1 MIKKAT
7 VLFGVLFTISA
18 SLLFAGGVQEPEPT
32 QIEMPRQPRQ
42 YISPGV
48 EDGVQDT
55 LVLPFQEV
63 ATPGTNLV
71 IVEYTISIF
80 DSNGNVVFTKSDIE
94 TARRGFFGDL
104 FGTEKPKVELP
115 ESLVWDGTFKGSSEG
130 DDGALVPDGDYL
142 YQITIVDDKG
152 NRAETP
158 PFGVTVDNT
167 PPRIDPFPEP
177 PYLMFSP
184 IEESMRPDVTI
195 PQSGSREYKWTGAV
209 IDSSGSEIFT
219 QEWDNPTPSDRTQDI
234 EPPDFTW
241 NGKTDAGVV
250 APEGEY
256 TYELRGYDRAG
267 NENKLRLENK
277 IALNMTAG
285 EIVLDLDDQPNLF
298 SPNGDGV
305 QDLLT
310 LYTSVME
317 PEGITDWRL
326 EIARAGRTDRP
337 LRVITGLTEIPPRI
351 VFDGSDDTDR
361 TLSDGSYQAV
371 LFVEYRN
378 GNRVESDP
386 LLFGIDTQA
395 PKGNIR
401 VQTGPEKTEPGS
413 PVIFGGESKD
423 TVSLTVNAEPDV
435 EWFGVVST
443 NDGVMYR
450 ESLKDLGIRSFPFSI
465 DWEGTDLRGNELPD
479 GTYQAY
485 IEAVDRAGNRG
496 ESATVRV
503 TKDTR
508 IPKLDLRIDGTYV
521 SALPDSENNSIPI
534 FIEIEPREH
543 IEEMHL
549 EILDNE
555 DRVVRSRYV
564 RAPLQY
570 FDWYGRNNAGA
581 PVVDGEYSVV
591 LRVLYANGNKPQ
603 IEKTDSIIVDSTR
616 PHIMRLKTETRVFG
630 PGVEE
635 KPETALIIQ
644 TTSEETEW
652 RGEITDSSGQ
662 TVFSEVWR
670 GRAEDFSWKGRD
682 DAGNVLPDGEYEYTL
697 MSTDKAGNTAGRSL
711 VLLIDT
717 TVTPEILTPP
727 AVDISAAPLPFS
739 PDGDGRN
746 DTLTLNLAAAF
757 NNPIRN
763 WSVKILDPTGSTFK
777 RFSGRGEPDKRI
789 SWPGR
794 SDYGELVQSAETY
807 QAVFSV
813 TDSEG
818 ISAEDTASIPV
829 DILVM
834 EETDGSLRI
843 IIPSIQFAPNTA
855 DLFDV
860 ERNQLDKNL
869 ETLRRLADILR
880 SYEGRNI
887 LIEGHAAHV
896 YYEEGPLKEREQ
908 REVLLPL
915 SKNRAEAVRRA
926 MIILGVE
933 RDRMSTKGVGGS
945 QPVVPHSDREN
956 VWKNRRVEFILER

>member
-1 MIKKAT
+1 MLKKVAA
-7 VLFGVLFTISA
+7 LFGLLVLISG

-32 QIEMPRQPRQ
+32 QIDMPRQPRQ
-42 YISPGV
+42 YISPGF

-71 IVEYTISIF
+71 IVEYKISIF
-80 DSNGNVVFTKSDIE
+80 DSNGNVVFSKSDRE

-115 ESLVWDGTFKGSSEG
+115 DSLVWDGTYFESAEGS
-130 DDGALVPDGDYL
+130 DGELVPDGDYL
-142 YQITIVDDKG
+142 YQITIIDDKG

-167 PPRIDPFPEP
+167 PPRIDPFPQP
-177 PYLMFSP
+177 PYLIFSP
-184 IEESMRPDVTI
+184 VEESVRPDVTI

-209 IDSSGSEIFT
+209 IDSSGNEVFT
-219 QEWDNPTPSDRTQDI
+219 REWENSTPSDRTQDI

-241 NGKTDAGVV
+241 DGKTNTGAL
-250 APEGEY
+250 AAEGEY
-256 TYELRGYDRAG
+256 TYELHGFDRAG

-277 IALNMTAG
+277 IVLNMTAG
-285 EIVLDLDDQPNLF
+285 EIVLDLEDQPNVF
-298 SPNGDGV
+298 SPNNDGV
-305 QDLLT
+305 QDVLT
-310 LYTSVME
+310 FYTSVME

-326 EIARAGRTDRP
+326 EITRASRTDQP
-337 LRVITGLTEIPPRI
+337 LRVITGLTEIQETI
-351 VFDGSDDTDR
+351 LFDGMDDTDSI
-361 TLSDGSYQAV
+361 LSDGSYQAV

-386 LLFGIDTQA
+386 LLFGIDTE
-395 PKGNIR
+395 PPRGTIS
-401 VQTGPEKTEPGS
+401 VQTGPEKTDPGS
-413 PVIFGGESKD
+413 LVIFGGKSKD
-423 TVSLTVNAEPDV
+423 TVSITINAQPDV

-443 NDGVMYR
+443 NKGVLYR
-450 ESLKDLGIRSFPFSI
+450 ESLRDLRIRSFPFTF
-465 DWEGTDLRGNELPD
+465 DWEGTDLLGNELPD
-479 GTYQAY
+479 GTYRAY
-485 IEAVDRAGNRG
+485 IEATDRAGNRG
-496 ESATVRV
+496 ESATIRV

-508 IPKLDLRIDGTYV
+508 IPELDLRIDGTYV

-534 FIEIEPREH
+534 FIEIEPQEY

-549 EILDNE
+549 EIINDE

-564 RAPLQY
+564 RTPLQY

-581 PVVDGEYSVV
+581 PVDDGEYSVV

-603 IEKTDSIIVDSTR
+603 VEKPGSIIVDSTR

-662 TVFSEVWR
+662 TVFSGVWR
-670 GRAEDFSWKGRD
+670 GRAEDFTWEGRD
-682 DAGNVLPDGEYEYTL
+682 DTGDILPDGEYEYTL
-697 MSTDKAGNTAGRSL
+697 TSSDKAGNTAARSL
-711 VLLIDT
+711 VLIIDT
-717 TVTPEILTPP
+717 TVTPDILTPP
-727 AVDISAAPLPFS
+727 AVNIGVTPLPFS

-763 WSVKILDPTGSTFK
+763 WSIKILDPTGSTFK
-777 RFSGRGEPDKRI
+777 RFSGRSEPEKRI
-789 SWPGR
+789 RWNGR
-794 SDYGELVQSAETY
+794 SDSGELVQSAETY
-807 QAVFSV
+807 TAVFTV
-813 TDSEG
+813 TDTEG
-818 ISAEDTASIPV
+818 ITAEDTASIPI

-834 EETDGSLRI
+834 EEADGRLRI

-860 ERNQLDKNL
+860 EREQLDKNL

-896 YYEEGPLKEREQ
+896 YYQEGPLKEREQ
-908 REVLLPL
+908 REALLPL

-933 RDRMSTKGVGGS
+933 RDRMSTKGVGGL